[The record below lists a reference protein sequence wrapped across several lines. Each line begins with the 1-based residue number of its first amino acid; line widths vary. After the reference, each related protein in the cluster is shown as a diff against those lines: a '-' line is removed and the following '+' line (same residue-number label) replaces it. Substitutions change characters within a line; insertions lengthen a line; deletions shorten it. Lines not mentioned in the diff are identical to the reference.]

1 MATPNGLPTTVWFQW
16 GTNTLYGNQTPPV
29 SVGAGY
35 NVVYTT
41 NQINGLVA
49 NVPYHFRLVAS
60 NAVGVVYGFDQI
72 LDEANVV
79 VWGYNFLGQ
88 LNVPPGL
95 SNVVAIAGAYDH
107 SLALKNNGT
116 AVSWG
121 DNIHSA
127 SLVVPAGLN
136 NLVAV
141 AGGESYSL
149 ALKNSGTVVAWGVNT
164 FPGETNVPA
173 GLNNVVT
180 IASGTYS
187 SLALKDNGTVVAWG
201 PNIFGLTNVP
211 AGLSNAVAI
220 AGGDLHSL
228 AIKNDG
234 TVVAWGDDSS
244 GQADVPANLTNVVA
258 ISAGNSHSLAL
269 KYDGTVVAW
278 GDNSDGQTDVP
289 VGLNNVVAIAAGGYN
304 SMALKSDGAVV
315 AWGFNSFGQTSV
327 PVGLTNAVAIAGGNL
342 HSLALTPQSVS
353 SLINPVVLDITNG
366 VPQTNGI
373 FAGGIIYYR
382 VNVPTNA
389 DFATNSLLYTLNGP
403 LNVWFTTNSPPT
415 IAVNASLL
423 LAGVTNGSSILS
435 TNSMPTNIVPGS
447 TYYLGVQNTNSIPV
461 TYGIEVDF
469 HLVTSTNPPP
479 QTNTIP
485 ISSIIYTNGGY
496 LLIWFAPSNDLFQ
509 VQFTDSLVP
518 ANWQSFSNII
528 SYNTNAFTN
537 PTNTQFNFFDDGV
550 EYPFTGLRFYQ
561 LILLGVGS
569 SPTNPPPVIVTL
581 TNGIPYAGN
590 NAATGNATDY
600 YLYTVSTNAARVQ
613 FEVDAPSGDVT
624 LVAIK
629 ELPLPSLVTY
639 DYISTNAYTNTEL
652 IVFFTNSVPV
662 ALTPGDWYLAVVNV
676 SGGPVT
682 YSVKATEWSV
692 TGRPITTTGVNIS
705 STNFCITWNSLPGVY
720 YHVQGLVNL
729 ASTNWVTVSPTI
741 LAVTNTTTYC
751 AALPSPYNFFRVV
764 EGMVVNVN
772 APNTP
777 PVFVS
782 TPSNRFITPLYTL
795 AVTNNATDAQA
806 PPQTLAYTLP
816 VAPTN
821 AVINPA
827 SGVITWTPTLAQTS
841 TTNTFTTV
849 VTDNGTP
856 GLSATNSFT
865 VVVIPPITISGFV
878 VLTNGYQFQ
887 WSAPTN
893 LQFQVQWKTNLLPVI
908 NWNTFTNILS
918 SISGIFTF
926 TDDGSQSG
934 GLGGMKFYRLIEY
947 P

>member
-1 MATPNGLPTTVWFQW
+1 
-16 GTNTLYGNQTPPV
+16 
-29 SVGAGY
+29 
-35 NVVYTT
+35 
-41 NQINGLVA
+41 
-49 NVPYHFRLVAS
+49 
-60 NAVGVVYGFDQI
+60 
-72 LDEANVV
+72 
-79 VWGYNFLGQ
+79 
-88 LNVPPGL
+88 
-95 SNVVAIAGAYDH
+95 
-107 SLALKNNGT
+107 
-116 AVSWG
+116 
-121 DNIHSA
+121 
-127 SLVVPAGLN
+127 
-136 NLVAV
+136 VAV
-141 AGGESYSL
+141 AGGEYYSM
-149 ALKNSGTVVAWGVNT
+149 ALKNSGTVAAWGANIL
-164 FPGETNVPA
+164 GQTNVPA

-180 IASGTYS
+180 IAGGTFS
-187 SLALKDNGTVVAWG
+187 SLALKNNGAVVAWG
-201 PNIFGLTNVP
+201 ANFFGLTNVP
-211 AGLSNAVAI
+211 ASLSNAVAI
-220 AGGDLHSL
+220 AGGGFHNL

-234 TVVAWGDDSS
+234 TVIAWGDNSA
-244 GQADVPANLTNVVA
+244 GQTAVPPGLTNVVA
-258 ISAGNSHSLAL
+258 IAGGNYHSLAL
-269 KYDGTVVAW
+269 RNDGTVVAW
-278 GDNSDGQTDVP
+278 GDNSSGQISVPAGLTNVVAVAAGGFHSLALQNDGTVVAWGDNSAGQISVP
-289 VGLNNVVAIAAGGYN
+289 VGLSNVVAIASGY
-304 SMALKSDGAVV
+304 
-315 AWGFNSFGQTSV
+315 F
-327 PVGLTNAVAIAGGNL
+327 
-342 HSLALTPQSVS
+342 HSLALTPLFNVNP
-353 SLINPVVLDITNG
+353 INPVVLNLTNG

-389 DFATNSLLYTLNGP
+389 DFATNILLFALQGP

-415 IAVNASLL
+415 IASVNDSLL
-423 LAGVTNGSSILS
+423 LAGVTNGSSVLS
-435 TNSMPTNIVPGS
+435 ASTSPSLVPGS
-447 TYYLGVQNTNSIPV
+447 SYYLGVNNTNSFGV

-496 LLIWFAPSNDLFQ
+496 LLTWFAPSNDLFQ

-528 SYNTNAFTN
+528 SYNTNAFTS
-537 PTNTQFNFFDDGV
+537 PTNTQFTFFDDGSQF
-550 EYPFTGLRFYQ
+550 PFSSLRFYR
-561 LILLGVGS
+561 LILLTTS
-569 SPTNPPPVIVTL
+569 TNPPPVIVTL

-629 ELPLPSLVTY
+629 GLPLPSLVTY

-751 AALPSPYNFFRVV
+751 VALPSPYNFFRVV

-816 VAPTN
+816 VTPTN